1 MDLVGSERTKGSKK
15 TVGERWDAV
24 GNAGEGA
31 GSRRHCNRRRSGRSE
46 VVSFKNSCKIA
57 GKRREGRRDRG
68 KVGESREGVVEIEGT
83 EKGPERGPDTVVELG
98 LDRPESPGI
107 AKWDFSTS
115 GGD

>member
-57 GKRREGRRDRG
+57 GKRHEGTEIEGRSG
-68 KVGESREGVVEIEGT
+68 KVG
-83 EKGPERGPDTVVELG
+83 K
-98 LDRPESPGI
+98 
-107 AKWDFSTS
+107 A
-115 GGD
+115 